1 MSDRCPEPWR
11 TNNQMFSTPTPPTKN
26 ELSWCGCRCVWI
38 SLRRCDLKLII
49 LRFFLNIYFIGFYTH
64 RLSLPLTLNLCVPND
79 CKLFL
84 SIIGVFIAARLFSD
98 KCYRKLYIFPQ
109 GLAWLTLPNAYQRQ
123 RMIHLS
129 VEKISSPFTKLI
141 SYRYKHQSQFT
152 CWRRR
157 WRQILP
163 PNTLHV
169 PSICHGPT
177 KEVAC
182 RACNP

>member
-11 TNNQMFSTPTPPTKN
+11 TNNQMFSTPTPPTNN
-26 ELSWCGCRCVWI
+26 ELSWCGCRLLFEFHCRGVIWN
-38 SLRRCDLKLII
+38 SSSY
-49 LRFFLNIYFIGFYTH
+49 FFFFLLNIYFIGFYTH

-79 CKLFL
+79 CELFL

-98 KCYRKLYIFPQ
+98 KCYRKLYIFPR

-141 SYRYKHQSQFT
+141 SYRYKHKSQFT
-152 CWRRR
+152 CWR
-157 WRQILP
+157 LEADFTP
-163 PNTLHV
+163 
-169 PSICHGPT
+169 
-177 KEVAC
+177 E
-182 RACNP
+182 